1 MNCVLRYG
9 REGPSNGDIFVHV
22 QTLFTDFVEVQHFFS
37 PFAKGF
43 HIFGP
48 SEHHT
53 DRMRCAKEESP
64 LRISAK
70 DPSVFACLSKEERP
84 HFAISTQKKKKKEKK
99 EITSVFNFISF
110 FFSQHYGNTASRD
123 FFRISIEFYL
133 HPISACI
140 EFSRATGL

>member
-53 DRMRCAKEESP
+53 VRMQCAKEESP

-84 HFAISTQKKKKKEKK
+84 HFAISTQKKKKKKK
-99 EITSVFNFISF
+99 K
-110 FFSQHYGNTASRD
+110 
-123 FFRISIEFYL
+123 
-133 HPISACI
+133 
-140 EFSRATGL
+140 